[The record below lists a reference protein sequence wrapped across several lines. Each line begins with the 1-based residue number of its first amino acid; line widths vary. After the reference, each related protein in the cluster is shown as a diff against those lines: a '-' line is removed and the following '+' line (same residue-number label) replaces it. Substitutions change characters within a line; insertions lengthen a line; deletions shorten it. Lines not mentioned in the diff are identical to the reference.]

1 MNIIGFDPGRDKC
14 GVAVVSANGEVLYNQ
29 VIPSSEAIATVI
41 SLSQQFRANILVIG
55 NQTTSQSWQQQLKS
69 ALTEDLSIVTVDER
83 NSTLE
88 ARSLYWQ
95 MYPPQGL
102 TRLLPEGMRLP
113 PRPIDD
119 IVAIL
124 LIKRYLDSTS

>member
-1 MNIIGFDPGRDKC
+1 MSDTGQL
-14 GVAVVSANGEVLYNQ
+14 LYNQ
-29 VIPSSEAIATVI
+29 VIPAPEAIATVV
-41 SLSQQFRANILVIG
+41 SLSQQFKASLLVIG
-55 NQTTSQSWQQQLKS
+55 NQTTSKSWQQQLKL
-69 ALTEDLSIVTVDER
+69 ALTEDISIVTVDER

-113 PRPIDD
+113 SRPIDD